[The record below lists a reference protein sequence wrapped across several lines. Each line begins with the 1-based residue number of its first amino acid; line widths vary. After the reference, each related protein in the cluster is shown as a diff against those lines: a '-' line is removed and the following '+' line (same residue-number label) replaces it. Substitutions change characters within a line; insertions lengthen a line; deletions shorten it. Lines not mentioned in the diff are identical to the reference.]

1 VAALRMASNCYSCIL
16 DRAKFEADL
25 VFADEK
31 DKKEAME
38 ELLDFM
44 ACHKGGVPALVGT
57 QREIIIKRRCLIA
70 DPYKELIAESNLV
83 AIQLLPVARQF
94 YSDSKNKIEALV
106 RIAAAANSME
116 FGVKGHDFDNTTFSQ
131 VFSRTLQERLEGD
144 LEEVERRLCRF
155 DKIFYL
161 TDNSGEVVFDLFVIE
176 KLKEMGKVVVIG
188 SKSDPVLNDVTADEV
203 RGMTDNEV
211 VPTGSVVGTALD
223 CLSTE
228 ASTLLS
234 SNDWLIFS
242 KGMGNFETIS
252 EYQDRLLGR
261 LIYVLRAKCEPVAM
275 EMGVS
280 RGTLVVKP
288 I

>member
-1 VAALRMASNCYSCIL
+1 LRMASNCYSCIL

-57 QREIIIKRRCLIA
+57 QREIIIKRRSLMA
-70 DPYKELIAESNLV
+70 DPYRELKAESNLV
-83 AIQLLPVARQF
+83 ATQLLPMARQF
-94 YSDSKNKIEALV
+94 YSDAKNKVEALI
-106 RIAAAANSME
+106 RIATAANSME
-116 FGVKGHDFDNTTFSQ
+116 FGVKGHDFDNATFGQ
-131 VFSRTLQERLEGD
+131 AFSRTLQERLEGD
-144 LEEVERRLCRF
+144 LEEVERRLRRF
-155 DKIFYL
+155 DKILYL

-176 KLKEMGKVVVIG
+176 KLKEMGKMVVIG
-188 SKSDPVLNDVTADEV
+188 SKSEPVLNDVTADEV

-211 VPTGSVVGTALD
+211 VPTGSVVGTALE

-228 ASTLLS
+228 ASALLS

-252 EYQDRLLGR
+252 EYEDKLKGR

-275 EMGVS
+275 EMGVP

-288 I
+288 V